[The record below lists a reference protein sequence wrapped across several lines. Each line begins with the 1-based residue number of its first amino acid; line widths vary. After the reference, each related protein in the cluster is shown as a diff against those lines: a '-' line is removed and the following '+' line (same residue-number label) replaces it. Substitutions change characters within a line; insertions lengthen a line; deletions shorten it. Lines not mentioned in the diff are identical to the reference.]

1 VQNALK
7 GPVVDDVTRLRDII
21 YAAPFT
27 KSMGGVTTAQWFE
40 ATTKHIEV
48 LKTLETRLT
57 GDFGAIVRSIM
68 GDAGWGFWSVL
79 ALFITL
85 LVITAVLCTIVVLSI
100 TRPVAQLVGTM
111 GELAQGHNDID
122 VPGADRGDEI
132 GHMARAVLVF
142 RDAAVEK
149 VRLEGQTE

>member
-1 VQNALK
+1 EIGELTQDARIAQQATALGAHVRRKEWAGQERANGTGAIAVGEFTPATFFQFVRMRAIQDSQFASFRRNATPEQLEYVQNALK

-68 GDAGWGFWSVL
+68 GDAGWG
-79 ALFITL
+79 
-85 LVITAVLCTIVVLSI
+85 
-100 TRPVAQLVGTM
+100 
-111 GELAQGHNDID
+111 
-122 VPGADRGDEI
+122 
-132 GHMARAVLVF
+132 
-142 RDAAVEK
+142 
-149 VRLEGQTE
+149 